1 MPLSSFGRVARVVS
15 GSLATLLLGALVAAA
30 QNPPLAE
37 VARKEEERRKTA
49 KPATK
54 VLTNKDLPKVS
65 SPAPD
70 ATGQAPVTPP
80 ETPKLGGDAGKA
92 DVDKA
97 EKDQAEKPKREADQ
111 AEKTKRE
118 ADQAEKT
125 KDEAWWRARINE
137 PREQLRRDEVLL
149 DALQMRINGLT
160 TDFIGRDDPYQRAR
174 IGEDRQKAIAELERV
189 RTEIVDLKKKIEDIE
204 EEARR
209 ASVPPGW
216 LR

>member
-1 MPLSSFGRVARVVS
+1 MPLSSPGRVAQVFS

-37 VARKEEERRKTA
+37 VARKEEERRRTA

-80 ETPKLGGDAGKA
+80 EAPKLGDDADKA
-92 DVDKA
+92 NVDKA
-97 EKDQAEKPKREADQ
+97 EKDQAEK
-111 AEKTKRE
+111 TKGE

-174 IGEDRQKAIAELERV
+174 IGEDRQKAIAELDRV